1 MPKLKLLSF
10 AKIFALL
17 LLVSY
22 SVSAKT
28 GNATNEFQKNQPLNL
43 TKSSGNLHQN
53 MLQPQVVHVSILTEH
68 SVKPITSGFGILFIG
83 YQSDLVLHSKAQVT
97 EILQDTDRCE
107 SVSRFLFPYHFFW

>member
-17 LLVSY
+17 LLLSY

-28 GNATNEFQKNQPLNL
+28 GNTSVELEKNQPLNL

-53 MLQPQVVHVSILTEH
+53 MLQPQVVHVSILPEH
-68 SVKPITSGFGILFIG
+68 SVKPITSGFGILFVG
-83 YQSDLVLHSKAQVT
+83 YQSDLLLRPTAQAT
-97 EILQDTDRCE
+97 EILQDVDRCE
-107 SVSRFLFPYHFFW
+107 SVSKFLFPYHFFW